1 MRVLDQGSVEV
12 EIPAKKLAE
21 DAPIYER
28 EVAVPP
34 APEAIAV
41 SDLPF
46 HDPKESLLQLLG
58 HPTIASKNWIF
69 RQYDHTVLAGTVVP
83 PGSDAPVFYV
93 REGDKYLAA
102 TTDGHQLYCRGDPR
116 HRAKIAVARE
126 SR

>member
-12 EIPAKKLAE
+12 EIPAKKLAD

-46 HDPKESLLQLLG
+46 HDTKESLLQLLG

-69 RQYDHTVLAGTVVP
+69 RQYYHTVRAGTVVP
-83 PGSDAPVFYV
+83 PGSNAAGFFIL
-93 REGDKYLAA
+93 EADK
-102 TTDGHQLYCRGDPR
+102 
-116 HRAKIAVARE
+116 
-126 SR
+126 S